1 MTVYNTYRKTE
12 IETRLNRAGFRPL
25 DILVTGATGS
35 GKSTTL
41 NAILNGDHAK
51 IGTGADPETMEIND
65 YSLNSHV
72 RLWDSP
78 GLGDGVA
85 RDASHSRKLID
96 MLYQTYEMN
105 GHTYGLI
112 DVVLVLID
120 GSTRDMGTVYQLISS
135 VILPNIQKERIIVA
149 INQADM
155 AMKGRHWNESKG
167 APDSVLE
174 EFLEEKAVSI
184 RQRIQSSTG
193 ILIQKPVYY
202 SAEKGYNVKNLYDV
216 LIDSIPTERRLLAS
230 GC

>member
-1 MTVYNTYRKTE
+1 MTNYMTYRKHE
-12 IETRLNRAGFRPL
+12 IESRLNRAGFRPL

-41 NAILNGDHAK
+41 NALLNGERAK
-51 IGTGADPETMEIND
+51 VGTGADPETMEIND
-65 YSLNSHV
+65 YSLNSHI

-85 RDASHSRKLID
+85 RDGSHSRKLID
-96 MLYQTYEMN
+96 MLYRTYEMD

-112 DVVLVLID
+112 DVVLVLVD

-167 APDSVLE
+167 APDSELE
-174 EFLEEKAVSI
+174 DYLEEKAYSI
-184 RQRIQSSTG
+184 VKRIHSSTG

-202 SAEKGYNVKNLYDV
+202 SAEKGYNVQRLYDM
-216 LIDSIPTERRLLAS
+216 LIDSIPSERRRLAAV
-230 GC
+230 